1 MKTKKSFVLD
11 KNFKLKEG
19 VITRKNADSD
29 NLAQSLALA
38 KYTSL
43 GYYLL
48 TPLLGGV
55 FLGLLI
61 DKYLYVAPFGVVGG
75 IILGSIATFYNL
87 IKFTKES

>member
-1 MKTKKSFVLD
+1 MKTRKYFELGKDL
-11 KNFKLKEG
+11 KLKSSVEKQ
-19 VITRKNADSD
+19 KNTDS
-29 NLAQSLALA
+29 NMQNESFALA

-61 DKYLYVAPFGVVGG
+61 DKYFNYSPCGVIGG

-87 IKFTKES
+87 YTITKES